1 MPDYRPE
8 SSAQRSLV
16 WEKNIKPGLG
26 QLSFQQMLKK
36 KNVYHRKQDEG
47 IEPYDYPNWEAT
59 ESNRLRPREGRLAVQ
74 GHTASL

>member
-36 KNVYHRKQDEG
+36 KKMYITGSRMKG
-47 IEPYDYPNWEAT
+47 
-59 ESNRLRPREGRLAVQ
+59 
-74 GHTASL
+74 